1 MSYLTAIAKVQNWIN
16 GFLLTIA
23 FCIPFA
29 KRYVPGFLLLLGIAC
44 IIKSINDRKLYFYR
58 KDFPL
63 LLLAVLFGLHLLGVT
78 YSENVDY
85 AWTEIGIKLSFL
97 VFPLLAL
104 VMPPIEV
111 NMKQHIRRAFIY
123 GCIGYM
129 IVSVATGLYDSIRFD
144 DFGYLSYEA
153 LSEPY
158 HPTYAATYQAMTL
171 FIMMLMASRG
181 EFLFNNK
188 ILHRIIC
195 ILILLFISM
204 LASKAGLIAAWISIV
219 MGAYCIYK
227 SYKQLRNVIVVT
239 LGLLLFSAGSAFLL
253 PGASVRIE
261 NALKD
266 VGTTNQWPVP
276 NDAAA
281 QQVHHEAHSST
292 ELRLVTWSAAWELLL
307 HNPFGAGTG
316 DTTNELVK
324 IYESK
329 GENYAVQKALNAHNQ
344 FLQTAAE
351 LGWPAL
357 IVLCASLLLLFQL
370 FFYNRDLLLLN
381 FLLLCG
387 MNFLFESFLEVQA
400 GIMFFCFWV
409 LVIVRQKPVLI
420 SEDKL

>member
-1 MSYLTAIAKVQNWIN
+1 MKIFEGITRVQYWIN
-16 GFLLTIA
+16 ALLLTVA

-44 IIKSINDRKLYFYR
+44 IIKSIIDRKLYLYR
-58 KDFPL
+58 KDIPL
-63 LLLAVLFGLHLLGVT
+63 HLLALLFGLHLLGVT
-78 YSENVDY
+78 YSENVGY

-104 VMPPIEV
+104 VMPSLDKVMMHRIKLFFV
-111 NMKQHIRRAFIY
+111 F
-123 GCIGYM
+123 GCIGYKV
-129 IVSVATGLYDSIRFD
+129 VSLATGLYDSIRFD
-144 DFGYLSYEA
+144 DFGFLSYEA

-158 HPTYAATYQAMTL
+158 HPTYAATYQAMAL
-171 FIMMLMASRG
+171 FIMMRMASRG
-181 EFLFNNK
+181 EYLFRNK
-188 ILHRIIC
+188 IIHRIIGLM
-195 ILILLFISM
+195 IIIFISM
-204 LASKAGLIAAWISIV
+204 LASKAGLIAVWISLV
-219 MGAYCIYK
+219 MGAYCFIK
-227 SYKQLRNVIVVT
+227 EGKTRTNVIATTVA
-239 LGLLLFSAGSAFLL
+239 LLLFSAGSAFLL

-266 VGTTNQWPVP
+266 VGTTAPWPVP
-276 NDAAA
+276 NDASN

-307 HNPFGAGTG
+307 QNPFGAGTG

-324 IYESK
+324 IYQRK

-357 IVLCASLLLLFQL
+357 VVLCASLLLLFQQY
-370 FFYNRDLLLLN
+370 FYNRDLLLLN

-400 GIMFFCFWV
+400 GIVFFCFWI
-409 LVIVRQKPVLI
+409 LVFLRGNR
-420 SEDKL
+420 S